1 MPKVTAQQV
10 LNAPIGANDANAATV
25 REYLLALLALLW
37 DQRAGFDAK
46 RPLGLS
52 DWEEEVYR
60 ALVLSGL
67 VEGRT
72 DNDGALETVDEAT
85 ADRLVADA
93 IRSLSTPTRPEP
105 G

>member
-1 MPKVTAQQV
+1 MLKVTAQQV
-10 LNAPIGANDANAATV
+10 LNAPMGTNDANAATV

-46 RPLGLS
+46 RPLGFS
-52 DWEEEVYR
+52 DWEEELYR

-72 DNDGALETVDEAT
+72 DNDGALDVLPTEVG
-85 ADRLVADA
+85 DRD
-93 IRSLSTPTRPEP
+93 TP
-105 G
+105 